1 MSAFLFESRRLGY
14 REFTPDDANILF
26 RLNADPEVIRYTG
39 DPPFADEGEARAFV
53 LNYDQY
59 RLYGHGR
66 WIVADKDKNEV
77 LGWCGLKNEDGVID
91 LGYRFFRSAWGK
103 GYATEAAQSCI
114 DFGFS
119 TLEMPRITGRVMPE
133 NAASCR
139 VLEKVGMT
147 FTGFGGCN
155 GFEGARIYAIERE
168 RPPVG
173 SITSG
178 ISSEDQ

>member
-1 MSAFLFESRRLGY
+1 MNTFIFESRRLGY
-14 REFTPDDANILF
+14 REFTPDDANALF

-39 DPPFADEGEARAFV
+39 DPPFVTENEAREFV

-59 RLYGHGR
+59 LLFGHGR
-66 WIVADKDKNEV
+66 WIVGDKENGEI

-103 GYATEAAQSCI
+103 GYATEAAQACI

-119 TLEMPRITGRVMPE
+119 KLKLPRITGRVLPE
-133 NAASCR
+133 NTASCR

-147 FTGFGGCN
+147 FTGFGRCS
-155 GFEGARIYAIERE
+155 GFEGARIYTIDRIEK
-168 RPPVG
+168 
-173 SITSG
+173 
-178 ISSEDQ
+178 